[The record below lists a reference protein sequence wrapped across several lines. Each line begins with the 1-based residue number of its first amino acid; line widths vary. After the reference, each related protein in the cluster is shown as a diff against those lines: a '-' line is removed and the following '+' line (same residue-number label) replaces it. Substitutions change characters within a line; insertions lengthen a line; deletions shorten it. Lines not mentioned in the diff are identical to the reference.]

1 MKMHSLC
8 MTQLTFD
15 KTFMFSLFLEIGQFV
30 LIPLRVE
37 PENALKELDSL
48 YDVYTEIKKIWNVEV
63 KY

>member
-1 MKMHSLC
+1 
-8 MTQLTFD
+8 
-15 KTFMFSLFLEIGQFV
+15 MFSLFLEIGQFV

>member
-1 MKMHSLC
+1 